1 MTYEADSAETESGN
15 KKEGL
20 NGFTLSQYLSV
31 PIVTGTFPSH
41 ITSCESTSTVDDED
55 EDVNDDN
62 DADMLVTVA
71 ALELRQVL

>member
-1 MTYEADSAETESGN
+1 VTYEADSAETESGN
-15 KKEGL
+15 KKQGL

-41 ITSCESTSTVDDED
+41 ITSCESTSTVDDD

-62 DADMLVTVA
+62 DADMLVMVA

>member
-15 KKEGL
+15 KKQGL

-41 ITSCESTSTVDDED
+41 ITPCESTSTVDVD

-62 DADMLVTVA
+62 DADMLVMVA

>member
-1 MTYEADSAETESGN
+1 VTYEADSAETESGN

-41 ITSCESTSTVDDED
+41 VTSCESTSTVDVD

-62 DADMLVTVA
+62 DADMLVMVA

>member
-41 ITSCESTSTVDDED
+41 ITSCESTSTVDDD

-62 DADMLVTVA
+62 DADMLVMVA

>member
-15 KKEGL
+15 KKQGL

-41 ITSCESTSTVDDED
+41 ITSCESTSTVDDD

-62 DADMLVTVA
+62 DADMLVMVA

>member
-1 MTYEADSAETESGN
+1 VTYEADSAETESGN
-15 KKEGL
+15 KKQGL

-55 EDVNDDN
+55 VNDDN
-62 DADMLVTVA
+62 DADMLVMVA